1 MLDKKLPHWIKVS
14 IKIFDTIKNK
24 VWRVK
29 NLLAVPGGVGFRI
42 YVRNTCQ
49 LILDME
55 NNEITQQEVLKKIS
69 EIRKFIKILKS
80 QNTITAN
87 QIKALN
93 ALFMADEIFTGIN
106 RYTEEN
112 SEGELEVISEKSE
125 KEPKFEESIAER
137 IKLKKQRTD
146 EQPDTT
152 DMPDLEIEE
161 SVAQRGNQQGKGL
174 RILKANQMLIR
185 LPIFKNRK

>member
-1 MLDKKLPHWIKVS
+1 
-14 IKIFDTIKNK
+14 
-24 VWRVK
+24 
-29 NLLAVPGGVGFRI
+29 
-42 YVRNTCQ
+42 
-49 LILDME
+49 ME

>member
-1 MLDKKLPHWIKVS
+1 
-14 IKIFDTIKNK
+14 
-24 VWRVK
+24 
-29 NLLAVPGGVGFRI
+29 
-42 YVRNTCQ
+42 
-49 LILDME
+49 
-55 NNEITQQEVLKKIS
+55 
-69 EIRKFIKILKS
+69 
-80 QNTITAN
+80 
-87 QIKALN
+87 
-93 ALFMADEIFTGIN
+93 MADEIFTGIN

-112 SEGELEVISEKSE
+112 SGGELEVISEKSE

-174 RILKANQMLIR
+174 RILKALKTGNNSQKLRNEIR
-185 LPIFKNRK
+185 QLLYSLYRSVKSNKFIYQFTDKLNLKISNNKNIGLVDLSIYYNWKYIKSVYNNNKFKISSPI

>member
-1 MLDKKLPHWIKVS
+1 
-14 IKIFDTIKNK
+14 
-24 VWRVK
+24 
-29 NLLAVPGGVGFRI
+29 
-42 YVRNTCQ
+42 
-49 LILDME
+49 ME

-161 SVAQRGNQQGKGL
+161 SVAQTGNQQGKGL
-174 RILKANQMLIR
+174 RILKAN
-185 LPIFKNRK
+185 

>member
-1 MLDKKLPHWIKVS
+1 
-14 IKIFDTIKNK
+14 
-24 VWRVK
+24 
-29 NLLAVPGGVGFRI
+29 
-42 YVRNTCQ
+42 
-49 LILDME
+49 
-55 NNEITQQEVLKKIS
+55 
-69 EIRKFIKILKS
+69 
-80 QNTITAN
+80 
-87 QIKALN
+87 
-93 ALFMADEIFTGIN
+93 MADEIFTGIN

>member
-1 MLDKKLPHWIKVS
+1 
-14 IKIFDTIKNK
+14 
-24 VWRVK
+24 
-29 NLLAVPGGVGFRI
+29 
-42 YVRNTCQ
+42 
-49 LILDME
+49 ME
-55 NNEITQQEVLKKIS
+55 NNQITQQEVLKKIS

>member
-1 MLDKKLPHWIKVS
+1 
-14 IKIFDTIKNK
+14 
-24 VWRVK
+24 
-29 NLLAVPGGVGFRI
+29 
-42 YVRNTCQ
+42 
-49 LILDME
+49 ME

-174 RILKANQMLIR
+174 RILKAN
-185 LPIFKNRK
+185 

>member
-1 MLDKKLPHWIKVS
+1 
-14 IKIFDTIKNK
+14 
-24 VWRVK
+24 
-29 NLLAVPGGVGFRI
+29 
-42 YVRNTCQ
+42 
-49 LILDME
+49 
-55 NNEITQQEVLKKIS
+55 
-69 EIRKFIKILKS
+69 
-80 QNTITAN
+80 
-87 QIKALN
+87 
-93 ALFMADEIFTGIN
+93 MADEIFTGIN

-137 IKLKKQRTD
+137 IKFKKQRTD

-185 LPIFKNRK
+185 LPISLVQLKTGNNSQKLRNEIRQLLYSLYRSVKSNKFIYQFTDKLNLKISNNKNIGLVDLSIYYTWKYIKSVYNNNKFKISSPI

>member
-1 MLDKKLPHWIKVS
+1 
-14 IKIFDTIKNK
+14 
-24 VWRVK
+24 
-29 NLLAVPGGVGFRI
+29 
-42 YVRNTCQ
+42 
-49 LILDME
+49 ME

-161 SVAQRGNQQGKGL
+161 SVVQRGNQQGKGL

>member
-1 MLDKKLPHWIKVS
+1 
-14 IKIFDTIKNK
+14 
-24 VWRVK
+24 
-29 NLLAVPGGVGFRI
+29 
-42 YVRNTCQ
+42 
-49 LILDME
+49 
-55 NNEITQQEVLKKIS
+55 
-69 EIRKFIKILKS
+69 
-80 QNTITAN
+80 
-87 QIKALN
+87 
-93 ALFMADEIFTGIN
+93 MADEIFTGIN

-137 IKLKKQRTD
+137 IKFKKQRTD

-174 RILKANQMLIR
+174 RILKAN
-185 LPIFKNRK
+185 